1 MPAPKHVSRRRF
13 VQTVAT
19 AGIAGPTILAS
30 LSRGAL
36 NSAPSDRINVGFI
49 GIGRQGRGHLQR
61 FANYPDVQ
69 VVAVC
74 DVVAER
80 RDDAKQLV
88 EKQYAQQKGQ
98 ATYRGCDAYNDFRE
112 LLARKDIDA
121 VLIATPDHWHAIP
134 AIAAARAGKDI
145 YCEKPLT
152 RTIAEGRALVKAV
165 DDAKVVFQTGSQQRT
180 EFGGRFRQAVELVR
194 NGYLGDIKTVRI
206 GVGGPAVACDLPTE
220 PIPAGTDWEMW
231 QGPAAE
237 RGYNQIL
244 CPQGV
249 HNHFPAWRKYKE
261 YAGGALADMGA
272 HHFDIAQWALGT
284 DGTGPTSIEP
294 PSDPSATTGLKFTY
308 ANGVEM
314 FHGGPNGCTF
324 EGTKGTL
331 YVDRPKIESNPANIA
346 THVIG
351 PDEKHVYHADN
362 QHRDWLDCIRSR
374 KTPICSA
381 EIGHRSCSICLLG
394 NIGYWLHRP
403 LTWDPVKE
411 VFANDDE
418 ANKLVVGQMRSPWTL

>member
-1 MPAPKHVSRRRF
+1 MPAPLHVSRRQF

-30 LSRGAL
+30 LGRGAP
-36 NSAPSDRINVGFI
+36 NSAPSDRLNIGFI

-61 FANYPDVQ
+61 FATYPDVQ

-88 EKQYAQQKGQ
+88 EKQYAQQTGQ
-98 ATYRGCDAYNDFRE
+98 AAYRGCDTYNDFRE

-220 PIPAGTDWEMW
+220 PVPAGTDWQMW

-237 RGYNQIL
+237 RG
-244 CPQGV
+244 
-249 HNHFPAWRKYKE
+249 
-261 YAGGALADMGA
+261 
-272 HHFDIAQWALGT
+272 
-284 DGTGPTSIEP
+284 
-294 PSDPSATTGLKFTY
+294 
-308 ANGVEM
+308 
-314 FHGGPNGCTF
+314 
-324 EGTKGTL
+324 
-331 YVDRPKIESNPANIA
+331 
-346 THVIG
+346 
-351 PDEKHVYHADN
+351 
-362 QHRDWLDCIRSR
+362 
-374 KTPICSA
+374 
-381 EIGHRSCSICLLG
+381 
-394 NIGYWLHRP
+394 
-403 LTWDPVKE
+403 
-411 VFANDDE
+411 
-418 ANKLVVGQMRSPWTL
+418 